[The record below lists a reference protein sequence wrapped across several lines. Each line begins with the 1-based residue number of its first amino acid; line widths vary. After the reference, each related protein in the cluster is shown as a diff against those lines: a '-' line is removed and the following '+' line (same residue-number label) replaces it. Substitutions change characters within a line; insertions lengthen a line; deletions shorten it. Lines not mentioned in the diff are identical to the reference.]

1 MNTLN
6 VTIQLIGAS
15 QWDDD
20 TPRKDWRVTLLM
32 NGKTEEFVY
41 HTGMGHKAAP
51 APTDVIACLAS
62 DAQNGSELFADFCDN
77 LGYEA
82 DSRRA
87 LDIYLACQRTAERLR
102 RLGVLAYLQDPEA
115 IEALTAVRVWT
126 LIKPPCSRSYNLDLI
141 STNEEAKE

>member
-6 VTIQLIGAS
+6 VTIERAGAS

-41 HTGMGHKAAP
+41 HTGRGHKGAP

-62 DAQNGSELFADFCDN
+62 DAQIGYELFADFCDN
-77 LGYEA
+77 LDYDA

-87 LDIYLACQRTAERLR
+87 LDTYLACQRIAFKLR
-102 RLGVLAYLQDPEA
+102 RLRVLAYLQDPEA
-115 IEALTAVRVWT
+115 IEALTAVRV
-126 LIKPPCSRSYNLDLI
+126 RDGSYNLDLI